1 MSAIAELSFRAVITV
16 QLFFI
21 FAWIFYYTRDYTFIS
36 EQPFNNN
43 IIVHLNAGRAE
54 ERNKMYIYVESA
66 KTDERSKSYTNS
78 DSTETEERKKTYTLL
93 TSYFE
98 YNYTTTTDKA
108 DGALKK
114 CQLIPSGLVG
124 KLKVDKTPKTMEAIE
139 KKYETIKD
147 GKYKPKNCTAR
158 QKVAILI
165 PFRDRESHL
174 RIFLNHMHTFL
185 MKQQLEYGIYVV
197 EQTKGLEFN
206 RGFLFN
212 VGYKEALRDSD
223 YDCFVLHDVDLL
235 PENDHNIY
243 TCPVDQPK
251 HLAVASEKWQYNL
264 PYTSYF
270 GGVSA
275 LTREQYEAVNGFSNE
290 FFGWGGEDDD
300 FYNRVAWSQMSVY
313 RSINDVGRY
322 SALHHK
328 PAVANP
334 KRIDIIS
341 KGKERMWKD
350 GLISLKYGII
360 QKTYKKLFIHI
371 IVKIV

>member
-1 MSAIAELSFRAVITV
+1 MSALAKLSFRVVITV
-16 QLFFI
+16 QFFFI
-21 FAWIFYYTRDYTFIS
+21 CAWILHYRKNYTFIS
-36 EQPFNNN
+36 QQPFNNSG
-43 IIVHLNAGRAE
+43 VYPKSAKAE
-54 ERNKMYIYVESA
+54 ERNKTYIYIESA
-66 KTDERSKSYTNS
+66 KKDERNKNYTQS
-78 DSTETEERKKTYTLL
+78 ESTETEERKKTYTLL

-98 YNYTTTTDKA
+98 NNYTTTTDKA
-108 DGALKK
+108 EDALKK
-114 CQLIPSGLVG
+114 CPLIPSGLVG
-124 KLKVDKTPKTMEAIE
+124 KFKVDKTPQTLKAIE
-139 KKYETIKD
+139 KKYETMKN

-174 RIFLNHMHTFL
+174 RIFLNHMHAFL

-197 EQTKGLEFN
+197 EQAQGLEFN

-212 VGYKEALRDSD
+212 VGYEEALKDYD

-251 HLAVASEKWQYNL
+251 HLSVASEKWQYKL

-275 LTREQYEAVNGFSNE
+275 LTREQYEAINGFSNS

-300 FYNRVAWSQMSVY
+300 FYNRVAWTHMSVY

-328 PAVANP
+328 PASANP
-334 KRIDIIS
+334 KRNDIIS

-350 GLISLKYGII
+350 GLNSLKYEII

>member
-1 MSAIAELSFRAVITV
+1 MSAFAKLSFGAIITV
-16 QLFFI
+16 QI
-21 FAWIFYYTRDYTFIS
+21 FVICVWLFYYRKNTFNFQQS
-36 EQPFNNN
+36 FNNS
-43 IIVHLNAGRAE
+43 IVNRKSATAE
-54 ERNKMYIYVESA
+54 QRNRTYIYLERDA
-66 KTDERSKSYTNS
+66 KTDDRNKNYTHPES
-78 DSTETEERKKTYTLL
+78 VETEEGNKTYTLS
-93 TSYFE
+93 TSYF
-98 YNYTTTTDKA
+98 NATTSTNKEKDS
-108 DGALKK
+108 LKK
-114 CQLIPSGLVG
+114 CPLIPPGLAG
-124 KLKVDKTPKTMEAIE
+124 KLKVDKTPKTIEAIE
-139 KKYETIKD
+139 KKYEMLKD
-147 GKYKPKNCTAR
+147 GKFKPKNCTAR

-174 RIFLNHMHTFL
+174 GIFLNHMHAFL
-185 MKQQLEYGIYVV
+185 MNQQLEYGIYVV

-212 VGYKEALRDSD
+212 VGYKEALKDSD

-251 HLAVASEKWQYNL
+251 HLAIASEKWQYKL

-275 LTREQYEAVNGFSNE
+275 LTREQYEAINGFSNE

-300 FYNRVAWSQMSVY
+300 FYNRVAWAKMSVY
-313 RSINDVGRY
+313 RLISDVGRY
-322 SALHHK
+322 SALEHK
-328 PAVANP
+328 PGAANP
-334 KRIDIIS
+334 KRNDIIS

-350 GLISLKYGII
+350 GLNSLKYEII
-360 QKTYKKLFIHI
+360 QKTYKKLYIHI

>member
-1 MSAIAELSFRAVITV
+1 MHSWDNSIVNRKSATAE
-16 QLFFI
+16 Q
-21 FAWIFYYTRDYTFIS
+21 
-36 EQPFNNN
+36 
-43 IIVHLNAGRAE
+43 
-54 ERNKMYIYVESA
+54 RNRTYIYLERDA
-66 KTDERSKSYTNS
+66 KTDDRNKNYTHPES
-78 DSTETEERKKTYTLL
+78 VETEEGNKTYTLS
-93 TSYFE
+93 TSYF
-98 YNYTTTTDKA
+98 NATTSTNKEKDS
-108 DGALKK
+108 LKK
-114 CQLIPSGLVG
+114 CPLIPPGLAG
-124 KLKVDKTPKTMEAIE
+124 KLKVDKTPKTIEAIE
-139 KKYETIKD
+139 KKYEMLKD
-147 GKYKPKNCTAR
+147 GKFKPKNCTAR

-174 RIFLNHMHTFL
+174 GIFLNHMHAFL

-212 VGYKEALRDSD
+212 VGYKEALKDSD

-251 HLAVASEKWQYNL
+251 HLAIASEKWQYKL

-275 LTREQYEAVNGFSNE
+275 LTREQYEAINGFSNE

-300 FYNRVAWSQMSVY
+300 FYNRVAWAKMSVY
-313 RSINDVGRY
+313 RLISDVGRY
-322 SALHHK
+322 SALEHK
-328 PAVANP
+328 PGAANP
-334 KRIDIIS
+334 KRNDIIS

-350 GLISLKYGII
+350 GLNSLKYEII
-360 QKTYKKLFIHI
+360 QKTYKKLYIHI

>member
-1 MSAIAELSFRAVITV
+1 MSAFAKLSFRVVITV

-21 FAWIFYYTRDYTFIS
+21 CVWIFHYRSNSTFIS
-36 EQPFNNN
+36 QQPFNNS
-43 IIVHLNAGRAE
+43 IVYQNSARAEEKNKTYIEPAKKDEINKNYTHLESTDTE
-54 ERNKMYIYVESA
+54 ERNK
-66 KTDERSKSYTNS
+66 
-78 DSTETEERKKTYTLL
+78 TYTQPS
-93 TSYFE
+93 SYFE
-98 YNYTTTTDKA
+98 YNYTATTDKTE
-108 DGALKK
+108 DALKK
-114 CQLIPSGLVG
+114 CPLIPSGLVG
-124 KLKVDKTPKTMEAIE
+124 NFKVDKTPQKLEAIE
-139 KKYETIKD
+139 KKYEMMKD

-174 RIFLNHMHTFL
+174 RIFLNHMHAFL

-212 VGYKEALRDSD
+212 VGYKEALKDSD
-223 YDCFVLHDVDLL
+223 YVCFVLHDVDLL

-243 TCPVDQPK
+243 TCPIDQPK
-251 HLAVASEKWQYNL
+251 HLAVASEKWQYKL

-270 GGVSA
+270 GGVST

-300 FYNRVAWSQMSVY
+300 FYNRVTWAKMSVY
-313 RSINDVGRY
+313 RSISDVGRY
-322 SALHHK
+322 SALQHK
-328 PAVANP
+328 PAAANP
-334 KRIDIIS
+334 KRNDIIS

-350 GLISLKYGII
+350 GLNSLKYEII
-360 QKTYKKLFIHI
+360 QKTYEKLYIHV